1 MVNMALD
8 KERKDQILEIAA
20 NNNGHISYTVAI
32 DILKDHNREIIDDQ
46 YLQEA
51 FEELTRE
58 GVDFETKE
66 ESEDYQENCI
76 PEIEPFVPADVH
88 ITPRPIT
95 IDAVVSR
102 LRYKEIDLTPEF
114 QRKGG
119 LWSEVQQSRLIE
131 SLMLKIPIPTFYFNA
146 VDDANWVV
154 IDGLQRL
161 TTLYNFM
168 VKGTLKLQGLEY
180 LKEFEGSTFEN
191 LPRQYY
197 RRICETQL
205 QIYTIERGTPE
216 EVVFNIF
223 KRINTG
229 GLNLE
234 PQEIRHA
241 LYQGKSTR
249 LVKRLAGS
257 EAFLE
262 ATAGAIRT
270 ERMMDCEFVT
280 RYLAFTELDYQKDY
294 KGNIDSYLI
303 KVMKLVNT
311 YTDDQIEKIAGE
323 FIDVMQTCHQILGRY
338 AFRKVNIE
346 YRRGSIN
353 KAVFEMWVHCI
364 YQCTESER
372 DQLILKRELV
382 LVRFIELLQQPDMIS
397 AIKSGDKYSVMHRI
411 NDLRELLREICND

>member
-8 KERKDQILEIAA
+8 KKRKEQILAVAA

-32 DILKDHNREIIDDQ
+32 DMLKDHNSEMIDSN
-46 YLQEA
+46 YLQDA
-51 FEELTRE
+51 FAELAGE
-58 GVDFETKE
+58 GIEFDTKE
-66 ESEDYQENCI
+66 ESEDYQEDCV
-76 PEIEPFVPADVH
+76 PEVEPFVPADVH
-88 ITPRPIT
+88 ITPRTIT
-95 IDAVVSR
+95 IDAVASR
-102 LRYKEIDLTPEF
+102 LKHGEIDLTPEF

-119 LWSEVQQSRLIE
+119 LWSDVQQSRLIE
-131 SLMLKIPIPTFYFNA
+131 SMMLKIPIPTFYFNA
-146 VDDANWVV
+146 VDDENWVV

-161 TTLYNFM
+161 ATLYNFM
-168 VKGTLKLQGLEY
+168 VAGTLKLQGLEY
-180 LKEFEGSTFEN
+180 LKEFEGSTFEK

-205 QIYTIERGTPE
+205 QIYTIESGTPE

-241 LYQGKSTR
+241 LYQGQSTR
-249 LVKRLAGS
+249 LVKRLAAS

-262 ATAGAIRT
+262 ATGGKIRT
-270 ERMMDCEFVT
+270 DRMEDCEFVT
-280 RYLAFTELDYQKDY
+280 RYLAFTELDYRKEY

-303 KVMKLVNT
+303 KAMKLVNT
-311 YTDDQIEKIAGE
+311 YTDEQIEQIAEE
-323 FIDVMQTCHQILGRY
+323 FEEVMQDCHQILGRY
-338 AFRKVNIE
+338 AFRKVNPE
-346 YRRGSIN
+346 YRRGPIN

-364 YQCTESER
+364 YKCSEKR
-372 DQLILKRELV
+372 RQLLIEKRELV
-382 LVRFIELLQQPDMIS
+382 LEHFVEFLQQNDMIT

-411 NDLRELLREICND
+411 NGLKKMLREIVND